1 MSVMTELSQSWS
13 DSNCCCPNK
22 IHKRSNLST
31 FELSLF
37 VECAPQRESQFLS
50 SAEELLAG
58 DGSCGMDGE
67 LVFFKGIVHCRVITL
82 IVKPALVHEYMSST
96 DLTQ

>member
-1 MSVMTELSQSWS
+1 MTEVSQSWS
-13 DSNCCCPNK
+13 DSNFCCPNK

-31 FELSLF
+31 FEHSVF

-50 SAEELLAG
+50 LAAEILAV
-58 DGSCGMDGE
+58 DGCCRMDGE

-82 IVKPALVHEYMSST
+82 IAKPTLVHEYMSTT

>member
-1 MSVMTELSQSWS
+1 MPVMTELSQSWS

-31 FELSLF
+31 FEHSWS
-37 VECAPQRESQFLS
+37 VECAPQRESQLLPL
-50 SAEELLAG
+50 AAELLAV

-67 LVFFKGIVHCRVITL
+67 LIFFKGIVYCRVITL
-82 IVKPALVHEYMSST
+82 IVKPHTSA
-96 DLTQ
+96 